1 MMTEPSCEP
10 TAVLAKSR
18 GRTGCCRQ
26 GLLAPILLCVVAV
39 LSGCATPKPDP
50 AAPTAALPLKE
61 AVAKLATAMVT
72 NAQLPPPNAAGKY
85 PIVIDP
91 WIDRTTGEPIAT
103 TRLMREEILAL
114 APQHF
119 PMLELLPFTEASLA
133 RRPLVLLGAI
143 AAVDKPG
150 STTPA
155 TGKPG
160 AYRIYGVLADL
171 STGKIAANESA
182 WVQPDDVDVTPTLF
196 FQRSPAWWPEDSTQ
210 AYLRTAETPA
220 GGPIDPAYRDGLVAE
235 ALIIDATTAYEAGQ
249 YGQALALYES
259 AAARPEGQKQLR
271 VDTGLY
277 LTHEEL
283 GQSQEAEEAFAR
295 IVQDGINQDR
305 LALKFLFES
314 GSTAFWPDPQVSK
327 PYPMWLRVIAEQ
339 VAQSPVCLDII
350 GHASPT
356 GTAELNDRLSAARAR
371 MIEGRLI
378 GQRPILRSR
387 LVSEGVGARE
397 PLVGTGKDDASDLL
411 DRRVDFK
418 ARSCTAAGRAQAA
431 KGSTEG

>member
-1 MMTEPSCEP
+1 MMIELSCEP
-10 TAVLAKSR
+10 TAVLAEPG
-18 GRTGCCRQ
+18 GRTKCFRK
-26 GLLAPILLCVVAV
+26 GLLAPILACLVAM
-39 LSGCATPKPDP
+39 LSGCTTTKPDTT
-50 AAPTAALPLKE
+50 APTAALPLKE

-72 NAQLPPPNAAGKY
+72 HAQLPPPDAAGKY

-103 TRLMREEILAL
+103 TRLMQQEILAL

-119 PMLELLPFTEASLA
+119 PMLELLPFTDASLA

-143 AAVDKPG
+143 TAVDKPG

-155 TGKPG
+155 TGQPG

-182 WVQPDDVDVTPTLF
+182 WVLPDDVDVTPSLF
-196 FQRSPAWWPEDSTQ
+196 FQRSPAWWPEESTR
-210 AYLRTAETPA
+210 AYLRTAETPP

-235 ALIIDATTAYEAGQ
+235 ALIVDATTAYEAGQ
-249 YGQALALYES
+249 YEQALALYES
-259 AAARPEGQKQLR
+259 AAARPQGQAQLR

-283 GQSQEAEEAFAR
+283 GQPREAEEAFAR
-295 IVQDGINQDR
+295 IVQDGIKQDR
-305 LALKFLFES
+305 LALKFLFKP
-314 GSTAFWPDPQVSK
+314 GSTAFWPDPQVSRA
-327 PYPMWLRVIAEQ
+327 YPMWLQVIAGQ

-356 GTAELNDRLSAARAR
+356 GSPELNDRLSDARAR
-371 MIEGRLI
+371 TIEGRLI

-387 LVSEGVGARE
+387 LVAEGVGASQ
-397 PLVGTGKDDASDLL
+397 PLVGSGKDDASDLL

-418 ARSCTAAGRAQAA
+418 PRSCTAADHAQSA
-431 KGSTEG
+431 KGSTAG

>member
-1 MMTEPSCEP
+1 MKTALSCKP
-10 TAVLAKSR
+10 TAAPTDPCGRTKCLRQGLVVPILMCLVAVLA
-18 GRTGCCRQ
+18 
-26 GLLAPILLCVVAV
+26 
-39 LSGCATPKPDP
+39 GCATTKPDQS
-50 AAPTAALPLKE
+50 APTAALPLKE

-72 NAQLPPPNAAGKY
+72 KAQLPPPNAAGKY

-91 WIDRTTGEPIAT
+91 WIDRTTGEQIAT

-155 TGKPG
+155 TGRPG

-182 WVQPDDVDVTPTLF
+182 WVQPDDVDVTPSLF
-196 FQRSPAWWPEDSTQ
+196 FQRSPAWWPEESTA
-210 AYLRTAETPA
+210 AYLRTAETRP
-220 GGPIDPAYRDGLVAE
+220 GDPIYPAYRDGLVAE

-249 YGQALALYES
+249 DQQALALYER
-259 AAARPEGQKQLR
+259 AAARPEGQEQLR

-277 LTHEEL
+277 LTHEVL
-283 GQSQEAEEAFAR
+283 GQSREAEEAFAR
-295 IVQDGINQDR
+295 IVQDGIKQDR
-305 LALKFLFES
+305 LAVKFLFKS
-314 GSTAFWPDPQVSK
+314 GSTAFWPDPEVSK
-327 PYPMWLRVIAEQ
+327 PYPMWLQVIAGQ
-339 VAQSPVCLDII
+339 VARSPACINIV

-356 GTAELNDRLSAARAR
+356 GTSELNDRLSLARAR

-378 GQRPILRSR
+378 GQRPMLRSR
-387 LVSEGVGARE
+387 LVAEGVGARE
-397 PLVGTGKDDASDLL
+397 ALVGSGKDDASDLL

-418 ARSCTAAGRAQAA
+418 PRSCAAAGRAQSA
-431 KGSTEG
+431 KGDVAG

>member
-1 MMTEPSCEP
+1 MMTELSCEP
-10 TAVLAKSR
+10 TAVQAEPR
-18 GRTGCCRQ
+18 GRTRCLRA
-26 GLLAPILLCVVAV
+26 GLLAPILACLVAM
-39 LSGCATPKPDP
+39 LSGCATPKPDTTV
-50 AAPTAALPLKE
+50 PTAALSLKE

-72 NAQLPPPNAAGKY
+72 NAQLPPANAAGKY

-91 WIDRTTGEPIAT
+91 WIDRTTGVPIAT
-103 TRLMREEILAL
+103 TRLMQQEILAL

-143 AAVDKPG
+143 TAVDRPG
-150 STTPA
+150 STTPV
-155 TGKPG
+155 TGRPG

-182 WVQPDDVDVTPTLF
+182 WVQPDDVDVTPSLF
-196 FQRSPAWWPEDSTQ
+196 FQRSPAWWPEESTK
-210 AYLRTAETPA
+210 AYLRTAETPP

-235 ALIIDATTAYEAGQ
+235 ALIVDATTAYEAGQ

-259 AAARPEGQKQLR
+259 AATRPEGQRQLR

-283 GQSQEAEEAFAR
+283 GQTREAEEAFAR
-295 IVQDGINQDR
+295 IVQDGIKQDR
-305 LALKFLFES
+305 LALKFLFKS
-314 GSTAFWPDPQVSK
+314 GSTAFWPDPEVSK
-327 PYPMWLRVIAEQ
+327 PYPMWLQVIAGQ
-339 VAQSPVCLDII
+339 VAQSPVCLDIV

-356 GTAELNDRLSAARAR
+356 GTPELNDRLSDARAR
-371 MIEGRLI
+371 MIEERLI
-378 GQRPILRSR
+378 GQRSVLRSR
-387 LVSEGVGARE
+387 LVAEGVGARD
-397 PLVGTGKDDASDLL
+397 PLVGSGKDDASDLL

-418 ARSCTAAGRAQAA
+418 ARSCTAAGHAQSA
-431 KGSTEG
+431 KGSTAG